1 MGEITFSYK
10 GGKSRTLPERTK
22 FHLGLESYVC
32 FLCWEVWV
40 GKSYLNKHWI
50 LSCCTNSV
58 FTCIIVTEYK
68 RCSHV
73 ICWKWIN
80 AEIYNKPYESFYLF
94 LSSLVLLTNISL
106 LFEIIKKQFSWASYS
121 YHDCFGCNEITPKL

>member
-1 MGEITFSYK
+1 MGEVTFSYK
-10 GGKSRTLPERTK
+10 GGKSRTLPERSK

-32 FLCWEVWV
+32 FWCWEVWV

-73 ICWKWIN
+73 ICWNELMQRFTIN
-80 AEIYNKPYESFYLF
+80 NLSFYLF
-94 LSSLVLLTNISL
+94 LSSLVLLTNIPF

-121 YHDCFGCNEITPKL
+121 YHDCFGCNEISPKL